1 MISLLTLSW
10 RNLWRNRKRTFITLS
25 SIAFALFICILMRGF
40 QLGSYEKM
48 IRDTLKST
56 TGHIQLTS
64 PDYRKQAS
72 LDYAI
77 SLSDSVQT
85 FIKND
90 PNIDY
95 AVSRLENICLAST
108 GNRTKIAMVTGGDM
122 NTEDSLI
129 GISKNI
135 IKGTMISNDDNAV
148 IIGSGLATYLK
159 VDINDTL
166 ILYGSG
172 YHGTTA
178 ANLYP
183 IKGIVKF
190 PLPQMNNSVV
200 YLPIIQAQQLFR
212 AYDLVTTVSLN
223 LKNIDDTETVLE
235 HFNSQ
240 FENPELKAYNWRELN
255 TILVQQ
261 IESDNFFGKIMIY
274 IIYLLVGFGIFGTLL
289 MMAMERRKEN
299 GVMNALGLKK
309 GRLILIS
316 FLETLWI
323 SILGIFCGLLISSPL
338 MAYFY
343 LNPIEITGDSA
354 KMYEDMNIEPILE
367 FSINPAYLIDQ
378 ALIVTLISIIMS
390 IIPMY
395 TIYKLNIPKS
405 LKL

>member
-1 MISLLTLSW
+1 
-10 RNLWRNRKRTFITLS
+10 
-25 SIAFALFICILMRGF
+25 
-40 QLGSYEKM
+40 
-48 IRDTLKST
+48 
-56 TGHIQLTS
+56 
-64 PDYRKQAS
+64 
-72 LDYAI
+72 
-77 SLSDSVQT
+77 
-85 FIKND
+85 
-90 PNIDY
+90 
-95 AVSRLENICLAST
+95 
-108 GNRTKIAMVTGGDM
+108 MVTGGDM
-122 NTEDSLI
+122 EIEDSLI
-129 GISKNI
+129 GISKNL
-135 IKGTMISNDDNAV
+135 IKGEMIGNDDYGV
-148 IIGSGLATYLK
+148 IIGSGLAAYLK
-159 VDINDTL
+159 ISINDTL

-200 YLPIIQAQQLFR
+200 YLPITQAQQLFR
-212 AYDLVTTVSLN
+212 AYDLYTSVSLSLN
-223 LKNIDDTETVLE
+223 NIDDSKEFQDK
-235 HFNSQ
+235 FNSK
-240 FENPELKAYNWRELN
+240 FETPDLKAYHWRELN

-309 GRLILIS
+309 SRLIVIS
-316 FLETLWI
+316 FFETIWI
-323 SILGIFCGLLISSPL
+323 SLLGVVCGLLISSPL

-343 LNPIEITGDSA
+343 LNPIEITGESA

-367 FSINPAYLIDQ
+367 FSIKPGYLIDQ
-378 ALIVTLISIIMS
+378 ALIVTVISLIMS